1 MKYTDFLITI
11 ALLLFSTFIMYLC
24 FKAFKEQTIIEG
36 LTNSTDNSTEPV
48 SGEAGNA
55 ESYNSAVKSQLV
67 KLQDELLVSKYRSDY
82 ENAIIN
88 LDDYI
93 GYLMLDQTLNLE
105 IGGSKK
111 ATMTA
116 LTNLNTLSAAK
127 KSLNDTMMFLDK
139 T

>member
-55 ESYNSAVKSQLV
+55 ESYNSAVKSHLV
-67 KLQDELLVSKYRSDY
+67 KLQDVLLVPKYRPDY

-93 GYLMLDQTLNLE
+93 GYLMLEQTLNLE

>member
-1 MKYTDFLITI
+1 
-11 ALLLFSTFIMYLC
+11 
-24 FKAFKEQTIIEG
+24 
-36 LTNSTDNSTEPV
+36 
-48 SGEAGNA
+48 
-55 ESYNSAVKSQLV
+55 
-67 KLQDELLVSKYRSDY
+67 
-82 ENAIIN
+82 
-88 LDDYI
+88 
-93 GYLMLDQTLNLE
+93 MLDQTLNLE